1 MQNNLLPFQ
10 TMLNKFPGDVMKVRS
25 NLLSDSGYNKSIRI
39 TIARKKKH
47 RVQKKNSCSLETK
60 AEFRNKRHICRLK
73 AFIKGLL

>member
-47 RVQKKNSCSLETK
+47 RAQKKTVVPWKQKQSLETK
-60 AEFRNKRHICRLK
+60 DTFA
-73 AFIKGLL
+73 G